1 MATATNKLEHDMSDR
16 REKPLYTRD
25 DWPIAAAM
33 INFPAILPNGST
45 VQEQSAEGWAAT
57 LDEVAD
63 AGFTEVDPTDSWL
76 RVADLTPS
84 RLEEFMAVVRG
95 AGLSIPGV
103 STSRKNLIDPEKGAE
118 HLAYAHRVIDTAA
131 AIGARSV
138 CFGLFGP
145 LTPRQQKA
153 LWFWTVDGEK
163 TPDDPETWN
172 LAVTRIRELG
182 DHAAEVGLEV
192 ALEMYEDTLIGTADG
207 AVRLVER
214 VDRPNVG
221 ICADLG
227 NLVRLHRPIEH
238 WWSMVEKIAPYARY
252 WHVKNYIRTEDETT
266 GMIVTAPA
274 PLEFGVIN
282 YRNAIRKVL
291 EYGFNSPFLCEH
303 YGGDGL
309 SISAT
314 NRAYLRRI
322 LPRERHG

>member
-33 INFPAILPNGST
+33 INFPAILPDGST

-131 AIGARSV
+131 AIGA
-138 CFGLFGP
+138 
-145 LTPRQQKA
+145 
-153 LWFWTVDGEK
+153 
-163 TPDDPETWN
+163 
-172 LAVTRIRELG
+172 LAKR
-182 DHAAEVGLEV
+182 
-192 ALEMYEDTLIGTADG
+192 
-207 AVRLVER
+207 AVL
-214 VDRPNVG
+214 
-221 ICADLG
+221 
-227 NLVRLHRPIEH
+227 
-238 WWSMVEKIAPYARY
+238 
-252 WHVKNYIRTEDETT
+252 
-266 GMIVTAPA
+266 
-274 PLEFGVIN
+274 
-282 YRNAIRKVL
+282 
-291 EYGFNSPFLCEH
+291 
-303 YGGDGL
+303 
-309 SISAT
+309 
-314 NRAYLRRI
+314 
-322 LPRERHG
+322 